1 MNYYKILKRMIPYA
15 NEVYKDKNRFNR
27 VVQQSIEKT
36 DKIELFKKISRE
48 LKLMF
53 GLLTD
58 YMRGNYRDVKKADI
72 IMIIAGLLY
81 LLNPADIIP
90 DYILFFGFIDDL
102 SVLKFIV
109 KKLDK
114 QLGKYDEWR
123 RNAEKWFF

>member
-1 MNYYKILKRMIPYA
+1 MIPYA

-53 GLLTD
+53 GLLID

-123 RNAEKWFF
+123 RNAEE

>member
-1 MNYYKILKRMIPYA
+1 
-15 NEVYKDKNRFNR
+15 
-27 VVQQSIEKT
+27 
-36 DKIELFKKISRE
+36 
-48 LKLMF
+48 
-53 GLLTD
+53 
-58 YMRGNYRDVKKADI
+58 
-72 IMIIAGLLY
+72 MIIAGLLY

>member
-1 MNYYKILKRMIPYA
+1 MIPYA

-81 LLNPADIIP
+81 RLNPADIIP

-123 RNAEKWFF
+123 RNAEK

>member
-1 MNYYKILKRMIPYA
+1 
-15 NEVYKDKNRFNR
+15 
-27 VVQQSIEKT
+27 
-36 DKIELFKKISRE
+36 
-48 LKLMF
+48 
-53 GLLTD
+53 
-58 YMRGNYRDVKKADI
+58 
-72 IMIIAGLLY
+72 MIIAGLLY

-123 RNAEKWFF
+123 RNAEN